1 LVATENGYG
10 KRTEFSEYRTCHRG
24 GFGVTAIKG
33 AERNGKVVSA
43 HAVAENESIISISSD
58 SQTVRSPVS
67 QIGVVGRSAQGVR
80 LVRLSAGAKL
90 VSVSVC
96 EGAEEVDDASQAVN
110 SIEPEKSA
118 DTNESETQEKQS

>member
-1 LVATENGYG
+1 
-10 KRTEFSEYRTCHRG
+10 
-24 GFGVTAIKG
+24 
-33 AERNGKVVSA
+33 
-43 HAVAENESIISISSD
+43 
-58 SQTVRSPVS
+58 
-67 QIGVVGRSAQGVR
+67 
-80 LVRLSAGAKL
+80 VRLSAGAKL